1 MWLERLA
8 KQRKGNLQG
17 RDKERGSCCFL
28 SSARGGSVIRSAS
41 ESRKGFP
48 APGLRLPSH
57 TQTWNRLGVP
67 APRQPLPP
75 FRDVRRSPAGPGQP
89 SPSSKVGRED
99 PRPAPPCGSRPAAA
113 RLRDLGPAGS
123 RGGAGAG
130 KRAEPRPYPAPAPP
144 PRRAVSRRLA
154 PRPLPKPGEVDSAL
168 RARRP
173 RRSVAPTARRSEGK
187 AAPSGSGRGLTLGLL
202 PVPLLPCGTR
212 GARPRR

>member
-28 SSARGGSVIRSAS
+28 SSARGGSVIRRAS

-89 SPSSKVGRED
+89 SPSSKVSRED
-99 PRPAPPCGSRPAAA
+99 PRPAKLATKERVRPGGDGRALAGEGA
-113 RLRDLGPAGS
+113 PSLPGGRCTNGGLPFLRESASTLNS
-123 RGGAGAG
+123 AGA
-130 KRAEPRPYPAPAPP
+130 
-144 PRRAVSRRLA
+144 VCLT
-154 PRPLPKPGEVDSAL
+154 
-168 RARRP
+168 
-173 RRSVAPTARRSEGK
+173 PT
-187 AAPSGSGRGLTLGLL
+187 LL
-202 PVPLLPCGTR
+202 IDI
-212 GARPRR
+212 